1 MTINP
6 KVIFQ
11 RNERYEGVPNI
22 NIYLLRLL
30 YVLMFFV
37 LGRITWT
44 HVLTHEGPWN
54 PTNAVA
60 WCVWTAFA
68 TLAGIGII
76 RPVKMLPIVLLEI
89 FYKVEWLILVA
100 YPLWSK
106 GMLAGSPAE
115 EITSQFLWVILPIVA
130 VPWGYVFANYFYGF
144 LLAGGPVSGAT
155 RLTSQK
161 MLLNAR
167 TRHPYYWA
175 AFAAYGRP

>member
-6 KVIFQ
+6 KAVFQ
-11 RNERYEGVPNI
+11 PNERHEGVPNV

-44 HVLTHEGPWN
+44 HVLTHQGLWE
-54 PTNAVA
+54 PTNAVV

-89 FYKVEWLILVA
+89 LYKVQWLILVA

-115 EITSQFLWVILPIVA
+115 EITSQFLWVILPIAA
-130 VPWGYVFANYFYGF
+130 VPWGYVFANYFYQ
-144 LLAGGPVSGAT
+144 AKKVEPVLS
-155 RLTSQK
+155 
-161 MLLNAR
+161 
-167 TRHPYYWA
+167 
-175 AFAAYGRP
+175 

>member
-6 KVIFQ
+6 KAIFQ
-11 RNERYEGVPNI
+11 RNDKYEGVRSI

-37 LGRITWT
+37 LGKETWT
-44 HVLTHEGPWN
+44 HILTHQGPWD

-89 FYKVEWLILVA
+89 FYKVLWLILGGVSAVVEGHISRFTSGRHHVGVLVGAVA
-100 YPLWSK
+100 DRCCAVGIRVCELF
-106 GMLAGSPAE
+106 LQTE
-115 EITSQFLWVILPIVA
+115 TSRSCSLNC
-130 VPWGYVFANYFYGF
+130 G
-144 LLAGGPVSGAT
+144 VSFIWKT
-155 RLTSQK
+155 
-161 MLLNAR
+161 
-167 TRHPYYWA
+167 
-175 AFAAYGRP
+175 

>member
-1 MTINP
+1 MSCHPDSGATHDSEEIAMTISLTA
-6 KVIFQ
+6 IF
-11 RNERYEGVPNI
+11 RRDDRHEGVRRI

-44 HVLTHEGPWN
+44 HVLTHQGPWE

-68 TLAGIGII
+68 TLAGIGIV

-89 FYKVEWLILVA
+89 FYKLLWLILVA

-106 GMLAGSPAE
+106 GTLAGSPAE
-115 EITSQFLWVILPIVA
+115 EITSQFLWVLLPIVA
-130 VPWGYVFANYFYGF
+130 VPWGYVFVNYFYSPKK
-144 LLAGGPVSGAT
+144 AEAV
-155 RLTSQK
+155 
-161 MLLNAR
+161 
-167 TRHPYYWA
+167 
-175 AFAAYGRP
+175 